1 MANIC
6 CISNTFGGS
15 VSGHSLSSWALVN
28 ALTFLGIVGEVYS
41 PLSFP
46 NLYSV
51 LILCIYMCLS
61 SSCSVILSICKQW
74 KKIRVNAIFLKC
86 NVIILV
92 FLNKYV
98 FGFILYSCRMVFLV
112 GQMQYVHDTT
122 KFCAEIAQL
131 TPAGQAAY

>member
-28 ALTFLGIVGEVYS
+28 VLTFLGTVGEVYS

-51 LILCIYMCLS
+51 D
-61 SSCSVILSICKQW
+61 SVHT
-74 KKIRVNAIFLKC
+74 
-86 NVIILV
+86 
-92 FLNKYV
+92 YV
-98 FGFILYSCRMVFLV
+98 PVVVLLRYTEYLPAVEK
-112 GQMQYVHDTT
+112 DTS
-122 KFCAEIAQL
+122 
-131 TPAGQAAY
+131 